1 MQESDVDEDVEF
13 VELGLDSISGVTWV
27 RKINEKYR
35 TSIEATK
42 VYSYPTLAQL
52 SRYVKEEAERH
63 GLSSPAVPPAKTKA
77 VVPKGS
83 SSQHSIKS
91 KAAPILVTRRKRKEA
106 RFNIAAPRQALH
118 YSQPIAVIGMAGQ
131 FPQARDLEEF
141 WRNIAQ
147 GRNCIAQVSSD
158 RWDVNT
164 YYEPGKI
171 VAGKTNSQWVG
182 SIADYDR
189 FDPLFFNISP
199 TEAEYMDPQQ
209 RLFLQACWHSIENAG
224 YDVRSLSGKKCGVF
238 VGCTATEYAV
248 LSPQQ
253 RLSAQGFTGNALSI
267 LAGRVSYFLN
277 LQGPCL
283 SIDTACS
290 SSLVAIADACDSLIS
305 GDSDV
310 VLTGGVYVMA
320 GPEMHIKTAQAGMLS
335 SEGKCFTF
343 DQRADGFVPGE
354 GVGVV
359 MLKRL
364 ADAQRDQDIIYGI
377 IEGWGVNQDGKTN
390 GITAPNPDSQTRL
403 QQEIYNKYR
412 IDPASIQL
420 IEAHGTGTKLG
431 DPIEVE
437 GLKNAF
443 KPYTQNK
450 EYCALGS
457 VKSNIGHC
465 MPAAGVAGLIKL
477 ILALQHRQLPP
488 TINFER
494 LNEHIELKDSP
505 FYINTQL
512 EEWKLNGTGRRRA
525 AINSLGFSGTNA
537 HVVVSEYLPPS
548 QVKSPVTVIMQN
560 AKIIVPLSAK
570 GPEQL
575 KQKACDLS
583 KFIRNKPASELVEIA
598 YTLQV
603 GREAMDERVGFLV
616 NSAEQLAE
624 KLEAYARGEQDIEG
638 MYQGQVKR
646 SKENIAIISQDDEI
660 KETII
665 ERWIAQKKLSKLLDL
680 WVKGVELDWNKLYGE
695 VKPQRISLPV
705 YPFARERYWIT
716 AVAEQGI
723 ARSFAADVL
732 HPLLHRNTSNLNE
745 QRYSSTF
752 TGEEFFLADHRV
764 SVNGSPS
771 QKVLPGVAYLEM
783 ARAAIELAASVQPES
798 SVLELRNTVWLKPVV
813 VAEHKQI
820 SVGLIA
826 DENDQIN
833 FEIYSVENDQETV
846 HCQGQ
851 AVFCRQPAT
860 AKLNLEQLKMQMGQG
875 RWEAAHVYALLAAMG
890 LNYGPAHQGINA
902 IYLGKKQVLAQ
913 LCLPGIL
920 KTSQPE
926 YLLHPSLMDSAL
938 QACIG
943 LMMDDKNQIPDK
955 PYVPFILES
964 LRILSP
970 CTGDM
975 FAWLRHSQGSTPER
989 RTIKLDIDLCDHQ
1002 GNICVQMHG
1011 VASRPLE
1018 AQPRP
1023 SPEKLSHFSAHAGSN
1038 GIKNGSSFDSIF
1050 YQKLITDVI
1059 NHEVSVDKAVEL
1071 ALGHTNSN

>member
-52 SRYVKEEAERH
+52 SRYVKEEAERQ
-63 GLSSPAVPPAKTKA
+63 GLSSPAAPRAKTKA
-77 VVPKGS
+77 VAPKVPS
-83 SSQHSIKS
+83 PQRSIRS
-91 KAAPILVTRRKRKEA
+91 KAAPMLASRRKRNAA
-106 RFNIAAPRQALH
+106 RFNIMAPRQVLH

-131 FPQARDLEEF
+131 FPQAKDLEKF
-141 WRNIAQ
+141 WHNIAQ
-147 GRNCIAQVSSD
+147 GRNCITQVSSD

-171 VAGKTNSQWVG
+171 VAGKTNSQWAG

-209 RLFLQACWHSIENAG
+209 RLFLQACWHSIEKAG
-224 YDVRSLSGKKCGVF
+224 YDVRTLSGKKCGVF

-248 LSPQQ
+248 LSQQQ

-267 LAGRVSYFLN
+267 LAGRISYFLN

-290 SSLVAIADACDSLIS
+290 SSLVAIANACDSLIS
-305 GDSDV
+305 GDSD
-310 VLTGGVYVMA
+310 LALAGGVYVMA

-403 QQEIYNKYR
+403 QQETYNKYQ

-443 KPYTQNK
+443 KTYTQNK

-465 MPAAGVAGLIKL
+465 MPAAGIAGLIKL
-477 ILALQHRQLPP
+477 ILALQHKQLPP

-537 HVVVSEYLPPS
+537 HIVVCEYLPPS

-583 KFIRNKPASELVEIA
+583 EFIRKTPAADLVEIA

-616 NSAEQLAE
+616 SSAEQLAE
-624 KLEAYARGEQDIEG
+624 KLEAYARGEQDIED

-665 ERWIAQKKLSKLLDL
+665 EKWIAQKKLSKLLDL
-680 WVKGVELDWNKLYGE
+680 WVRGVELDWNKLYGE

-705 YPFARERYWIT
+705 YPFAKERYWI
-716 AVAEQGI
+716 AAAAEQGT
-723 ARSFAADVL
+723 ARISAAAVL
-732 HPLLHRNTSNLNE
+732 HPLLHRNTSDLSE

-752 TGEEFFLADHRV
+752 TGEEFFLIDHQV

-771 QKVLPGVAYLEM
+771 QRVLPGVAYLEM
-783 ARAAIELAASVQPES
+783 ARAAIEQAAPVQPES
-798 SVLELRNTVWLKPVV
+798 SVLELRNTVWLKPVI
-813 VAEHKQI
+813 VAQHKQV
-820 SVGLIA
+820 SVALIA

-833 FEIYSVENDQETV
+833 FEIYSVENNQETT

-851 AVFCRQPAT
+851 AVFCTHSAPGR
-860 AKLNLEQLKMQMGQG
+860 LNLEQLKMQMGQS
-875 RWEAAHVYALLAAMG
+875 RWDTSYAYALLAAMG
-890 LNYGPAHQGINA
+890 LNYGPAHQGITA
-902 IYLGKKQVLAQ
+902 IHLGEKQVLAQ
-913 LCLPGIL
+913 LSLPAVV

-938 QACIG
+938 QASVG
-943 LMMDDKNQIPDK
+943 LIMNDVNQTPDK
-955 PYVPFILES
+955 PYVPFVLES

-975 FAWLRHSQGSTPER
+975 FAWLRYSQASTPET
-989 RTIKLDIDLCDHQ
+989 RTIKLDIDLCDHH
-1002 GNICVQMHG
+1002 GNICVQMRG
-1011 VASRPLE
+1011 FTSRPLE
-1018 AQPRP
+1018 AERRP
-1023 SPEKLSHFSAHAGSN
+1023 SPEKLTHISAHARSN
-1038 GIKNGSSFDSIF
+1038 GIKNGFSFDSIF

-1059 NHEVSVDKAVEL
+1059 NHEVSVDNAVEL